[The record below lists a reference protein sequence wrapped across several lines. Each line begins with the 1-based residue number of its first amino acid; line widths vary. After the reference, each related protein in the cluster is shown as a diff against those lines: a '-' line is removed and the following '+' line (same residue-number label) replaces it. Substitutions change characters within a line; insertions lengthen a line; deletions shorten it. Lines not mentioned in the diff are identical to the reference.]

1 MIRWIIGSSLKL
13 RFLVIAVAG
22 GLMLFGIPQLST
34 VPVDVFPEFAP
45 PRVEIQTPC
54 LGLSAEEVEA
64 LVSVPREQAL
74 NGVEGL
80 EVMRSKSV
88 PDLSAIELLFK
99 PGTDIMLA
107 RQLVQERLETVV
119 TTLPTWA
126 SPPFM
131 MPPVATT
138 GRVLKIGLSS
148 ANHSLIDMSMISYWT
163 IRARLLR
170 VPGVANVAIW
180 GERLHMPQVQ
190 VDPQRL
196 KAQNVSLDQIMS
208 VTADALDVGL
218 LQFSNG
224 AIIGTGGFIDTP
236 NQRLMIRHVLP
247 IVGSNDL
254 AQVPVADKV
263 KADGTPLRLSDV
275 ANIVED
281 HQPLIGD
288 AVVNAGPG
296 LLLVVEKYPWANTL
310 QVTREVE
317 DALAALRPGLPGI
330 VMDSTIFRPADFIE
344 TAINNLTTALLLGC
358 ILVVLV
364 LGAFLFEWR
373 TALISLVAIPLS
385 LVAGGLVLYLQG
397 TTINTMILAGFVIAV
412 GVVVDD
418 AIIDVENIMRRL
430 REARR
435 TGSTQSTASII
446 LEASLE
452 VRSAIIYATLIILLA
467 VVPIFF
473 IGGVSGAFFQPLVW
487 AYGLAVLASML
498 VALTVTPALC
508 LLLLGKTS
516 AERRESPL
524 VRGLQRGYER
534 ALVWSMGRPRWA
546 FATVGL
552 LLLVGVAVF
561 PFLGQSLFPQFKE
574 RDFLMHWV
582 TKPGTSVIEERR
594 IVEQASQELRTIPG
608 VRNFGSH
615 IGQALLADE
624 VVGVNAGE
632 NWISIDPAAD
642 YDKTLAAVQEVVDR
656 QPGLYHDVLTYLNER
671 IDEVL
676 TGASEAFVVRI
687 YGPDLKGLHSA
698 ADEVKQAL
706 TGIDGLVDLHVE
718 LQTEV
723 PQVQVQVD
731 LAAAQ
736 RYGLKPGDVR
746 RAAAT
751 LLSGEE
757 VGDIFRDGKAYDVVV
772 WSTPETRSSL
782 TSIRDLLIDT
792 PDGGHVRLGDVALV
806 HIAPAANV
814 VQRENDS
821 RRIDVGANVRGRD
834 IGAVAADIQSRLQSV
849 AFPLGYHAEVL
860 GEYAER
866 QAAEARL
873 LGLALA
879 VAVGIFLLLQL
890 SFGSWRLAVLS
901 FLTLPSALVGGLL
914 AASISGGVISLGSL
928 VGFFTV
934 FGIAARNGIL
944 LINHY
949 QHLERYEGATFGLDL
964 VLRGAR
970 ERLSPILMTALATGL
985 ALVPLVIAGDIPGHE
1000 IEHPMAVVILG
1011 GLVTSTLLN
1020 LFVVPAIYLRF
1031 GKDKNSL
1038 TEGSGVT
1045 GQASI
1050 A

>member
-1 MIRWIIGSSLKL
+1 
-13 RFLVIAVAG
+13 
-22 GLMLFGIPQLST
+22 
-34 VPVDVFPEFAP
+34 
-45 PRVEIQTPC
+45 
-54 LGLSAEEVEA
+54 
-64 LVSVPREQAL
+64 
-74 NGVEGL
+74 
-80 EVMRSKSV
+80 
-88 PDLSAIELLFK
+88 
-99 PGTDIMLA
+99 
-107 RQLVQERLETVV
+107 
-119 TTLPTWA
+119 
-126 SPPFM
+126 
-131 MPPVATT
+131 
-138 GRVLKIGLSS
+138 
-148 ANHSLIDMSMISYWT
+148 
-163 IRARLLR
+163 
-170 VPGVANVAIW
+170 
-180 GERLHMPQVQ
+180 
-190 VDPQRL
+190 
-196 KAQNVSLDQIMS
+196 
-208 VTADALDVGL
+208 
-218 LQFSNG
+218 
-224 AIIGTGGFIDTP
+224 
-236 NQRLMIRHVLP
+236 
-247 IVGSNDL
+247 
-254 AQVPVADKV
+254 
-263 KADGTPLRLSDV
+263 
-275 ANIVED
+275 
-281 HQPLIGD
+281 
-288 AVVNAGPG
+288 
-296 LLLVVEKYPWANTL
+296 
-310 QVTREVE
+310 
-317 DALAALRPGLPGI
+317 
-330 VMDSTIFRPADFIE
+330 
-344 TAINNLTTALLLGC
+344 
-358 ILVVLV
+358 
-364 LGAFLFEWR
+364 
-373 TALISLVAIPLS
+373 
-385 LVAGGLVLYLQG
+385 
-397 TTINTMILAGFVIAV
+397 
-412 GVVVDD
+412 
-418 AIIDVENIMRRL
+418 
-430 REARR
+430 
-435 TGSTQSTASII
+435 
-446 LEASLE
+446 
-452 VRSAIIYATLIILLA
+452 
-467 VVPIFF
+467 
-473 IGGVSGAFFQPLVW
+473 
-487 AYGLAVLASML
+487 
-498 VALTVTPALC
+498 
-508 LLLLGKTS
+508 
-516 AERRESPL
+516 
-524 VRGLQRGYER
+524 
-534 ALVWSMGRPRWA
+534 MGRPHWA

-642 YDKTLAAVQEVVDR
+642 YDQTLAAVQEVVDR

-1031 GKDKNSL
+1031 GKERNSL
-1038 TEGSGVT
+1038 TEGTGTT
-1045 GQASI
+1045 GQASVV
-1050 A
+1050 